1 MGAVVTWQ
9 CMACG
14 KTVRSSVRPSDKQ
27 GGRCPDTSSG
37 NHIWQQ

>member
-14 KTVRSSVRPSDKQ
+14 KTVRSSFRPSDKQ